1 MTTATH
7 ALTPRSTND
16 EVPYTLYPYA
26 GLEAL
31 RKRIGMDL
39 RAMAVYLG
47 VSDKTY
53 ERRRHQGTLNPGESL
68 KAEMLELA
76 LADAVR
82 VFGDEGP
89 AREWLREPILALG
102 DHSPIEHL
110 TSVRGYQE
118 VRDTLLQLQHGIF

>member
-1 MTTATH
+1 MSSATH
-7 ALTPRSTND
+7 APSLGRTQNET
-16 EVPYTLYPYA
+16 PYTLYPYA

-31 RKRIGMDL
+31 RERIGLDL
-39 RAMAVYLG
+39 RTMAAYLG

-82 VFGDEGP
+82 VFGDEAS
-89 AREWLREPILALG
+89 AREWLREPILALD

-118 VRDTLLQLQHGIF
+118 VRDTLLQLQHGIY